1 MHHIKSIYFFP
12 IILIPL
18 VIPSP
23 YISFAVQFILL
34 SFLFLSHT
42 YTNCFIFK
50 PVYLFFLCY
59 LLLYIISFFRS
70 DSITS
75 DSFSQ
80 LLKPFS
86 FFFAFYLSSSI
97 DWSINSLRNGFFKPL
112 LFLGFFSILLGFVE
126 FLGFTTPYSRVIQ
139 GRENLLGRFLGL
151 FGTSYFASSIYL
163 LIASILI
170 NLWLTSKSRK
180 YLLASFI
187 FLSSVLFTQSRTAF
201 IAVAIYFIIFVLYLI
216 RSSISGLK
224 IRTRY
229 LYALR
234 LPLAAS
240 LIFASFLFF
249 FSGNF
254 SYILV
259 GLFTHY
265 LPNIFNQFSASSGS
279 IGQRLSE
286 LRYVLDIDKPLFF
299 GVGLEDAQVGSLES
313 TYSSTTLSYRFFGL
327 LLYFSFLFI
336 VFFKSRQLGR
346 CLPSS
351 YQCSIFNGLSS
362 YMYVLPIL
370 SFASLITDQI
380 RLFSIF
386 YFMFGICYSSFFV
399 LDSNSSNDS
408 VRA

>member
-1 MHHIKSIYFFP
+1 M
-12 IILIPL
+12 
-18 VIPSP
+18 
-23 YISFAVQFILL
+23 
-34 SFLFLSHT
+34 
-42 YTNCFIFK
+42 
-50 PVYLFFLCY
+50 
-59 LLLYIISFFRS
+59 
-70 DSITS
+70 
-75 DSFSQ
+75 
-80 LLKPFS
+80 
-86 FFFAFYLSSSI
+86 
-97 DWSINSLRNGFFKPL
+97 
-112 LFLGFFSILLGFVE
+112 
-126 FLGFTTPYSRVIQ
+126 GFTTPYSRVIQ

-187 FLSSVLFTQSRTAF
+187 FFPLSCLLKAGPLLLLLQSILLFLF
-201 IAVAIYFIIFVLYLI
+201 YLI

-286 LRYVLDIDKPLFF
+286 LRYVVDIDKPLFF
-299 GVGLEDAQVGSLES
+299 GVGLEDAQVGSLINLFLL
-313 TYSSTTLSYRFFGL
+313 TLSYRFFRFTSL
-327 LLYFSFLFI
+327 LSFLFI

-351 YQCSIFNGLSS
+351 YQCGIFNGLSS

-386 YFMFGICYSSFFV
+386 YFMFGICYSSFSF
-399 LDSNSSNDS
+399 
-408 VRA
+408 